1 MKMKNLFGTRFITVF
16 FLATVFL
23 SVQTYSR
30 PAYSVACPLSG
41 SMLKQTIPMLLLLSS
56 MTVEKV
62 EAGPI
67 ACHLCLI
74 ASCGSAVAA
83 CFVTTVGFPACVV
96 AACGAVVL
104 TLCGGI
110 CALPTP

>member
-1 MKMKNLFGTRFITVF
+1 MRNLYGARFITVF
-16 FLATVFL
+16 LLAIVFL
-23 SVQTYSR
+23 SLQTFSR

-56 MTVEKV
+56 MSVEKV

-67 ACHLCLI
+67 GCYLCLV

-83 CFVTTVGFPACVV
+83 CFVTTAGFPACVV

-104 TLCGGI
+104 TLCSGI